1 MTPISLVRLENIV
14 KSFHGQ
20 PVLDGVD
27 LRVEE
32 GEKIGLIGRN
42 GSGKSTLFR
51 IITGEVTADSGNVER
66 MRRARLACL
75 AQLPEVHADKSIH
88 DIVFE
93 HFSVIAGLEAR
104 LTELEHL
111 IAAGDESA
119 LEPYGKAQD
128 EFTLAGGYEF
138 RAKVNRVLGG
148 LGFSE
153 DEYGLPFGSLSGG
166 QRTRL
171 MLALVLLEDAD
182 LLMLDEPENHL
193 DLSAREW
200 LEDFLKDWPKT
211 LVIISHDRRVLNEV
225 TTRTIEVERGKTRSF
240 PGNYTAY
247 QKEKVRIIEDQEESF
262 RRQQEEIRREEAW
275 IDRFRYKATKA
286 KQVQSRIKRLD
297 KLERVEA
304 PLKEMSSAVFRLGD
318 VVRSGQ
324 IVLRGDNLG
333 MAYGD
338 LCLYS
343 GLNIEVKRG
352 ERIGIIGPNGSGK
365 STLLKQLAGELE
377 GGTGKV
383 EYGYNCKVSMYDQH
397 HMTLNA
403 ERDII
408 GELEAAYPQ
417 YGRQNLRSFLGR
429 FLFTGD
435 DVFKSISRLSGGE
448 RSRVA
453 LAKLVLSEAN
463 VLLLD
468 EPTNHLDVT
477 SREALETALEGFPGS
492 VVMISHDRA
501 LLDRLV
507 DSLIIIGNGR
517 AEKFLGNYS
526 HYRWKHD
533 GRGIAAEEIAARD
546 ALKIRRETPKEEAKK
561 GNAGEKDKRK
571 RAKRLQEVE
580 ASIAD
585 LEELLD
591 GFDARF
597 AALNPSDPA
606 PWAAL
611 AEEKKALQADLD
623 ELYAEWEELSQE
635 VSP

>member
-1 MTPISLVRLENIV
+1 MSLVRLENIV

-27 LRVEE
+27 LRIEE

-51 IITGEVTADSGNVER
+51 IITGEITPDGGLVER
-66 MRRARLACL
+66 MRRARLASL
-75 AQLPEVHADKSIH
+75 AQLPTVPAEQTIH
-88 DIVFE
+88 DTVFG
-93 HFSVIAGLEAR
+93 HFSVIADLEKK
-104 LTELEHL
+104 LTDLEHR
-111 IAAGDESA
+111 IAAGDEAA

-128 EFTLAGGYEF
+128 EFALAGGYEF
-138 RAKVNRVLGG
+138 RSKVNRVLGG

-153 DEYGLPFGSLSGG
+153 NEFEMSFGALSGG

-193 DLSAREW
+193 DLTAREW
-200 LEDFLKDWPKT
+200 LEDFLKDWHKT

-225 TTRTIEVERGKTRSF
+225 TTRTIEVERGVTRSF

-247 QKEKVRIIEDQEESF
+247 QREKVRLIEDQEEQF
-262 RRQQEEIRREEAW
+262 RKQQEQIRREEAW

-286 KQVQSRIKRLD
+286 KQVQSRIKRLE
-297 KLERVEA
+297 KLERVDA
-304 PLKEMSSAVFRLGD
+304 PLQEMSSAVFKLGE

-324 IVLRGDNLG
+324 VVLRGENLS
-333 MAYGD
+333 MRYGD
-338 LCLYS
+338 LQLYS
-343 GLNIEVKRG
+343 GLKIEVQRG
-352 ERIGIIGPNGSGK
+352 QRIGIIGPNGSGK

-377 GGTGKV
+377 GGTGTV
-383 EYGYNCKVSMYDQH
+383 SYGHNCKVAMYDQH

-403 ERDII
+403 ERDVLS
-408 GELEAAYPQ
+408 ELEAAYPQ
-417 YGRQNLRSFLGR
+417 HGRQNLRSFLGR

-435 DVFKSISRLSGGE
+435 DVFKSISKLSGGE

-468 EPTNHLDVT
+468 EPTNHLDVV

-492 VVMISHDRA
+492 IVMISHDRM
-501 LLDRLV
+501 LIDRLV
-507 DSLIIIGNGR
+507 DSLIIVGNGT
-517 AEKFLGNYS
+517 AEFFLGNYS
-526 HYRWKHD
+526 HYKWKHE
-533 GRGIAAEEIAARD
+533 GRGIAAEQIEARD
-546 ALKIRRETPKEEAKK
+546 ALKIRRDAQAEPQKK
-561 GNAGEKDKRK
+561 GKNDERERRK
-571 RAKRLQEVE
+571 RAKRLEEVE
-580 ASIAD
+580 SAIAE
-585 LEELLD
+585 LEEILD
-591 GFDARF
+591 GFDAKF
-597 AALNPSDPA
+597 AALDPSNPA

-611 AEEKKALQADLD
+611 AEEKQGFQADLE
-623 ELYAEWEELSQE
+623 ELYAEWEELSE
-635 VSP
+635 GVSS

>member
-1 MTPISLVRLENIV
+1 MSLIRLEAIK
-14 KSFHGQ
+14 KSYHGL

-32 GEKIGLIGRN
+32 GEKVGLIGRN

-51 IITGEVTADSGNVER
+51 IITGEVTPDAGTIER

-75 AQLPEVHADKSIH
+75 AQLPEVQADKTIQE
-88 DIVFE
+88 IVLD
-93 HFSVIAGLEAR
+93 HFSEITELEAR
-104 LTELEHL
+104 LQELEER
-111 IAAGDESA
+111 ISAGDESA
-119 LEPYGKAQD
+119 LDPYGHAQH
-128 EFTLAGGYEF
+128 EFALKGGYEF
-138 RAKVNRVLGG
+138 RSKVKRVLGG
-148 LGFSE
+148 LGFAEVEFSMS
-153 DEYGLPFGSLSGG
+153 FGSLSGG

-193 DLSAREW
+193 DLNAREW
-200 LEDFLKDWPKT
+200 LEDFLKSWPKT

-225 TTRTIEVERGKTRSF
+225 TTRTIEVERGKARSF

-247 QKEKVRIIEDQEESF
+247 QREKIRLTEDQEEQF
-262 RRQQEEIRREEAW
+262 RRQQEQIRREEAW

-286 KQVQSRIKRLD
+286 KQVQSRIKRLE
-297 KLERVEA
+297 KVERVEA
-304 PLKEMSSAVFRLGD
+304 PLAEMSSAVFRLGD

-324 IVLRGDNLG
+324 VVLRADALG
-333 MAYGD
+333 MRYGD
-338 LCLYS
+338 LQLYQ
-343 GLNIEVKRG
+343 GLNLEVTRG

-383 EYGYNCKVSMYDQH
+383 EYGYNCNVAMYDQH
-397 HMTLNA
+397 HMTLNP
-403 ERDII
+403 ERDIL
-408 GELEAAYPQ
+408 GELESAYPQ

-435 DVFKSISRLSGGE
+435 DVFKSIGRLSGGE

-492 VVMISHDRA
+492 LVMISHDRA

-507 DSLIIIGNGR
+507 DSLIILGDGR

-533 GRGIAAEEIAARD
+533 GRGLEAEQLAARD
-546 ALKIRRETPKEEAKK
+546 AMKIRREVPKDQRQRDPRADER
-561 GNAGEKDKRK
+561 GKRK
-571 RAKRLQEVE
+571 RAKRLGEIE
-580 ASIAD
+580 SAITA

-591 GFDARF
+591 AFDERF

-606 PWAAL
+606 PWADL
-611 AEEKKALQADLD
+611 AEEKKSLQSDLD
-623 ELYAEWEELSQE
+623 ELYTEWEELSQE
-635 VSP
+635 VPS